1 MDCHRPLAFAM
12 TNVAKSCK
20 FFFIFLLINKR
31 IVVYGLLRRFTPR
44 NDKGN
49 KRQYSTHSHCDYG
62 LVIARI
68 AFAIRGNLV
77 MGYCGTQPITVIARL
92 WKSHGN
98 LSMATTILNTHHH
111 CENHRFVAIL
121 VWGVVFFVM
130 TSIRYYPC
138 ERSELIHNFLPSYHC
153 EKLNNLEI
161 TSEKCKNV
169 KIQEFTTIHHTLIV
183 TMSKRSNSR
192 QLIANTKA
200 EKKNL
205 LIK

>member
-1 MDCHRPLAFAM
+1 MDSSLRELLLQF
-12 TNVAKSCK
+12 VAIS
-20 FFFIFLLINKR
+20 LWDT
-31 IVVYGLLRRFTPR
+31 VVLNQSPSLREP
-44 NDKGN
+44 K
-49 KRQYSTHSHCDYG
+49 
-62 LVIARI
+62 V
-68 AFAIRGNLV
+68 RGNLS
-77 MGYCGTQPITVIARL
+77 MEYYDSQTKLVIARL

-98 LSMATTILNTHHH
+98 LIMATTILNTHYH

-121 VWGVVFFVM
+121 VWGIVFFVM
-130 TSIRYYPC
+130 TSMRYYPC
-138 ERSELIHNFLPSYHC
+138 ERSELIHKFLPSYHC

-161 TSEKCKNV
+161 TSKKCKNV
-169 KIQEFTTIHHTLIV
+169 KIQEFTTIHHTFIV